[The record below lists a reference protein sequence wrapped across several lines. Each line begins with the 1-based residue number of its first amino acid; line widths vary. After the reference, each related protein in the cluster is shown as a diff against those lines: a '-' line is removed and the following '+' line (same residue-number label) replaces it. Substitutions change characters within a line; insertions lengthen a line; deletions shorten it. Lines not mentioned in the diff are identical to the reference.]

1 MDIFARAHLSRIA
14 ALALASA
21 SFLAVTAAEAKE
33 ITIWCWD
40 PNFNVAIM
48 KEAGARYTK
57 THPDVTFNVVDF
69 AKTDV
74 EQKLQTGLASGT
86 AAALPD
92 IVLIEDYGAQKYLQS
107 FPGAF
112 AALSGTVDYSGF
124 APYKVEVM
132 TVDGQVYGMPF
143 DSGVT
148 GLYYRKDYLEQAGF
162 KPEDM
167 QNLTWDRFIEIG
179 QQVEA
184 KTGKKMIGL
193 DPNDAGLVRIIMQS
207 AGQWYFDK
215 EGKANITGNPALKA
229 AVETV
234 GKIMSANIYKPA
246 NGWSDWV
253 GTFTSG
259 DVASVVTG
267 VWITGTVK
275 AQPDQAGKWGV
286 APLPAR
292 AIEGAT
298 HASNIGGSRWYVLES
313 SAEKAEAIDFL
324 NEIYGKD
331 IDFYQK
337 ILQDRGAVGS
347 LLAARSGAAYEAAD
361 PFFGGEKVWQNFS
374 DWLAKVPS
382 VNYGIFTNE
391 ADLAVTAQLPALTQ
405 GTPVDEA
412 LKAIDAEVAGHI
424 Q

>member
-1 MDIFARAHLSRIA
+1 MPPA
-14 ALALASA
+14 
-21 SFLAVTAAEAKE
+21 TA
-33 ITIWCWD
+33 D
-40 PNFNVAIM
+40 
-48 KEAGARYTK
+48 
-57 THPDVTFNVVDF
+57 
-69 AKTDV
+69 
-74 EQKLQTGLASGT
+74 
-86 AAALPD
+86 ALPD

-112 AALSGTVDYSGF
+112 APLSGTVDYSGF

-179 QQVEA
+179 KEVEA
-184 KTGKKMIGL
+184 KTGKKMMGL
-193 DPNDAGLVRIIMQS
+193 DPNDGGLVRIIMQS

-215 EGKANITGNPALKA
+215 EGKPNITGNPALKA

-286 APLPAR
+286 APIRRCRSKAR
-292 AIEGAT
+292 HMPRT
-298 HASNIGGSRWYVLES
+298 
-313 SAEKAEAIDFL
+313 SA
-324 NEIYGKD
+324 
-331 IDFYQK
+331 
-337 ILQDRGAVGS
+337 DRA
-347 LLAARSGAAYEAAD
+347 
-361 PFFGGEKVWQNFS
+361 
-374 DWLAKVPS
+374 
-382 VNYGIFTNE
+382 
-391 ADLAVTAQLPALTQ
+391 
-405 GTPVDEA
+405 GTC
-412 LKAIDAEVAGHI
+412 LKARRKRPRPSTS
-424 Q
+424 